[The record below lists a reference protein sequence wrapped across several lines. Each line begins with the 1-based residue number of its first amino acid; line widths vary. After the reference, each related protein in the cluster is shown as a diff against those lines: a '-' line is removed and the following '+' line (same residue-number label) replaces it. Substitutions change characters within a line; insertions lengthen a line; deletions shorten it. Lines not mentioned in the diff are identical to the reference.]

1 MIEIWNTFCEDIS
14 KNKSVKE
21 MVFEKDIVKSFLQEL
36 GWSRYKH
43 NLKEQLGLYKGKWR
57 PDFVF
62 YLNNDEANKEI
73 ILELKKPEHKQRKV
87 DIEQIEAYMK
97 LTDCR
102 FGLYFGEK
110 LEVFYLMD
118 VQGKRSAV
126 SVTNIDWTSDNLAGT
141 SFIKLLAFQTYDTKK
156 LEKYCLENI
165 EANDKIEFWKTE
177 AGQDEL
183 YNAVI
188 SSCNLSDVMVNNLR
202 HILKFQIQNITE
214 VETPSSTPVESK
226 PQTPV
231 INGDIISEFK
241 SFAENSVGIN
251 TTRNYIRHLKGNV
264 SKFFAQ
270 IIDKNA
276 ESIFTINDSLELKDC
291 ISTLKA
297 NNEFIEANKKGRY
310 YYTASLSKYLEFLES
325 KEGVR
330 DQTTSKSENQMTGE
344 GILFTQEMKQAGGK
358 CQMTYYPE
366 SKKYVVNKG
375 SNLLDK
381 SNESCGRGA
390 YDLREEVKKDASL
403 CRKDGELYTLL
414 SDIVMPPNLSS
425 PTGAS
430 KFCWGTSRPGPKD
443 WQDEDGKTY
452 PSEWWK

>member
-1 MIEIWNTFCEDIS
+1 
-14 KNKSVKE
+14 

-62 YLNNDEANKEI
+62 YLNNDEENKEI
-73 ILELKKPEHKQRKV
+73 ILELKKPDHKQRKA

-126 SVTNIDWTSDNLAGT
+126 SVANIDWTSDNLAG
-141 SFIKLLAFQTYDTKK
+141 SSLIKLLSFQTYDRQN
-156 LEKYCLENI
+156 LENYCKENI
-165 EANDKIEFWKTE
+165 EANNKIEYWKTAE
-177 AGQDEL
+177 GQKEL
-183 YNAVI
+183 YDAVI
-188 SSCNLSDVMVNNLR
+188 MHCNLSEAMVNNLH
-202 HILKFQIQNITE
+202 HILKFQIQNLIDE
-214 VETPSSTPVESK
+214 VPPSPKPIETKLATPAA
-226 PQTPV
+226 
-231 INGDIISEFK
+231 NDDIINDFK
-241 SFAENSVGIN
+241 AFAEKSVGKN
-251 TTRNYIRHLKGNV
+251 TAGNYVRHLKGGV
-264 SKFFAQ
+264 SELFAK
-270 IIDKNA
+270 IIDDTTD
-276 ESIFTINDSLELKDC
+276 SIFSIDNSSELEDC
-291 ISTLKA
+291 IATLKG
-297 NNEFIEANKKGRY
+297 NNEFVAANKKVRY
-310 YYTASLSKYLEFLES
+310 FLTASLTKYLEFLENREDS
-325 KEGVR
+325 KVKKTND
-330 DQTTSKSENQMTGE
+330 DQNQGKGK
-344 GILFTQEMKQAGGK
+344 GIVFTQEMKQAGGK
-358 CQMTYYPE
+358 CQITYYPE

-375 SNLLDK
+375 SNILDI
-381 SNESCGRGA
+381 SNNSCGPGA
-390 YDLREEVKKDASL
+390 YDLREEVKKDATL

-414 SDIVMPPNLSS
+414 SDIEMPSNLSS

>member
-62 YLNNDEANKEI
+62 YLNNDEENKEI
-73 ILELKKPEHKQRKV
+73 ILELKKPDHKQRKA

-126 SVTNIDWTSDNLAGT
+126 SVTNIDWTSDNLAG
-141 SFIKLLAFQTYDTKK
+141 SSLIKLLSFQTYDTKK

-188 SSCNLSDVMVNNLR
+188 SSCNLSDAMVNNLR

-226 PQTPV
+226 PQIPA
-231 INGDIISEFK
+231 INDDIISEFK
-241 SFAENSVGIN
+241 AFAENSVGIN

-264 SKFFAQ
+264 SKFFAM

-297 NNEFIEANKKGRY
+297 NKEFIEANKKDRY

-330 DQTTSKSENQMTGE
+330 DQTTSKSENQITGE

-403 CRKDGELYTLL
+403 CRKEGELYTLL

-430 KFCWGTSRPGPKD
+430 KFCRGTSRPGPKD
-443 WQDEDGKTY
+443 WQDKDGKTY

>member
-21 MVFEKDIVKSFLQEL
+21 MIFEKDIVKSFLQEL

-62 YLNNDEANKEI
+62 YLNNDEENKEI
-73 ILELKKPEHKQRKV
+73 ILELKKPDHKQRKA

-126 SVTNIDWTSDNLAGT
+126 SVTNIDWTPGNLAGT
-141 SFIKLLAFQTYDTKK
+141 SFIKLLAFQTYDTQK

-188 SSCNLSDVMVNNLR
+188 NSCNLSEAMVNNLR

-214 VETPSSTPVESK
+214 AETPSPTPVESK

-231 INGDIISEFK
+231 
-241 SFAENSVGIN
+241 
-251 TTRNYIRHLKGNV
+251 
-264 SKFFAQ
+264 
-270 IIDKNA
+270 
-276 ESIFTINDSLELKDC
+276 
-291 ISTLKA
+291 
-297 NNEFIEANKKGRY
+297 
-310 YYTASLSKYLEFLES
+310 
-325 KEGVR
+325 
-330 DQTTSKSENQMTGE
+330 MTGE

-366 SKKYVVNKG
+366 SKRYVVKKG
-375 SNLLDK
+375 SNLLDI
-381 SNESCGRGA
+381 SYDSCGSGA
-390 YDLREEVKKDASL
+390 RDLREKVKKDSAL
-403 CRKDGELYTLL
+403 CRKEGDLYTLL
-414 SDIVMPPNLSS
+414 EDIIMPDNLSS

>member
-14 KNKSVKE
+14 KNKSVTE

-62 YLNNDEANKEI
+62 YLNNDEENKEI
-73 ILELKKPEHKQRKV
+73 ILELKKPDHKQRKA

-126 SVTNIDWTSDNLAGT
+126 SVTNIDWTPGNLAGT
-141 SFIKLLAFQTYDTKK
+141 SFIKLLAFQTYDTQK

-188 SSCNLSDVMVNNLR
+188 NSCNLSEAMVNNLR

-214 VETPSSTPVESK
+214 AETPSPTPVESNT
-226 PQTPV
+226 QTQV
-231 INGDIISEFK
+231 INEDIISEFK
-241 SFAENSVGIN
+241 AFAENSVGIN

-264 SKFFAQ
+264 SKFFAK
-270 IIDKNA
+270 IIDKNT
-276 ESIFTINDSLELKDC
+276 ESIFTISDSLELKDC
-291 ISTLKA
+291 IATLKA
-297 NNEFIEANKKGRY
+297 NNEFIEANKKDRY

-325 KEGVR
+325 KEGITE
-330 DQTTSKSENQMTGE
+330 QTSSRSENQMPGE
-344 GILFTQEMKQAGGK
+344 GILFNQEMKQAGGK

-366 SKKYVVNKG
+366 SKRYVVKKG
-375 SNLLDK
+375 SNLLDI
-381 SNESCGRGA
+381 SYDSCGSGA
-390 YDLREEVKKDASL
+390 RDLREKVKKDSAL
-403 CRKDGELYTLL
+403 CRKEGDLYTLL
-414 SDIVMPPNLSS
+414 EDIIMPDNLSS